1 MECDCKPDSA
11 CTSTS
16 QCGDRTDLESA
27 VEDLWINFNSLLT
40 GALTVLGYLLYRFS
54 QALPAIIRWPI
65 RIFCSL
71 TGLSS
76 LWSWV
81 SRLLSTVRGIQ
92 TLLKWLSSLWKVIAA
107 LPSKLS
113 WVPVVI
119 KAIAGSLANVKK
131 CLEAVTNLIQYLRGL
146 SKSKSLQTTHSPSP
160 STCLPDPSDP
170 GLRLILVGPPGGGRS
185 SLGYTLL
192 SCSHFHSGGFP
203 SVLRQCVSQRA
214 VVEGREV
221 TVVDTPDLLGSSL
234 GATERAREA
243 LRSIQLASPGP
254 HAFLLV
260 MPAPGLSDEC
270 GVDEIQALRVLLA
283 LVGEG
288 ALSHVLPVLTHAD
301 SVGSSCTLAHLL
313 QAAPKGLRATLSLC
327 SQRAEIVDNSP
338 VCSPSEKR
346 ALARR
351 VLERVL
357 EMRELGGH
365 YCHELQRRE
374 DRIREELLED
384 MAAVLERSLK
394 EREKEEERR
403 GEQWHWGTE
412 SGRLKRDGVH
422 V

>member
-16 QCGDRTDLESA
+16 QCGDKTDLESA

-40 GALTVLGYLLYRFS
+40 GALTVLGYLLYKFS

-119 KAIAGSLANVKK
+119 KAIAGSLTNVKK

-160 STCLPDPSDP
+160 STFTSDPSNP
-170 GLRLILVGPPGGGRS
+170 RLRLILVGPPGGGRS
-185 SLGYTLL
+185 SLGDTLL
-192 SCSHFHSGGFP
+192 SCSGGLP
-203 SVLRQCVSQRA
+203 RVLRQSASQRTI
-214 VVEGREV
+214 VEGREV

-234 GATERAREA
+234 GAAERAREA

-270 GVDEIQALRVLLA
+270 NISEIQALRALLA

-288 ALSHVLPVLTHAD
+288 ALNHVLPVLTHAD
-301 SVGSSCTLAHLL
+301 SVGSPCTLAHLL
-313 QAAPKGLRATLSLC
+313 QVAPEGLRATLSLC

-338 VCSPSEKR
+338 ACSPSKKR

-365 YCHELQRRE
+365 YRHELQRRE

-384 MAAVLERSLK
+384 MVAVLESSLK

-403 GEQWHWGTE
+403 GEQWQ
-412 SGRLKRDGVH
+412 
-422 V
+422 